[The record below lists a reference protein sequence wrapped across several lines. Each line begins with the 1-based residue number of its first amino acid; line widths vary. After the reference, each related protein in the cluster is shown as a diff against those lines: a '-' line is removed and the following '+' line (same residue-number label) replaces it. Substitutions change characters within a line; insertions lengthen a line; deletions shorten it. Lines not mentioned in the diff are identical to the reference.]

1 MKQWSAI
8 GIHSVNWLSIG
19 LLVSGCR
26 TWVEPTL
33 YTVTRAKSPITYDSR
48 HITVNK
54 PLSEFDSENLNP
66 ENAHRAGDGLMT
78 WEIWQPKIT

>member
-1 MKQWSAI
+1 MKMGFILLILIFLMKQWSTI
-8 GIHSVNWLSIG
+8 GIHTATWVAIG

-48 HITVNK
+48 YIAVPINE
-54 PLSEFDSENLNP
+54 P
-66 ENAHRAGDGLMT
+66 G
-78 WEIWQPKIT
+78 